1 MPAEVNEVE
10 WKFLVEYFS
19 SDSFK
24 VIRSTSELN
33 EFNNIIIYFI
43 GFLVIIKFMT
53 LKNSNLMQK
62 MRERNKANKAKQE
75 IPHICGRK
83 SFRAV
88 SFEKVMRYF
97 FIFVNFNHSSFN
109 FIIRFLLLER
119 HKHWKRAKFSETL
132 GVDSHE
138 ERTLG

>member
-24 VIRSTSELN
+24 VIKSTSELN

-62 MRERNKANKAKQE
+62 MSERNKANKAKQE

-109 FIIRFLLLER
+109 FII
-119 HKHWKRAKFSETL
+119 
-132 GVDSHE
+132 
-138 ERTLG
+138 

>member
-62 MRERNKANKAKQE
+62 MSERNKANK
-75 IPHICGRK
+75 
-83 SFRAV
+83 
-88 SFEKVMRYF
+88 EK
-97 FIFVNFNHSSFN
+97 
-109 FIIRFLLLER
+109 
-119 HKHWKRAKFSETL
+119 
-132 GVDSHE
+132 
-138 ERTLG
+138 